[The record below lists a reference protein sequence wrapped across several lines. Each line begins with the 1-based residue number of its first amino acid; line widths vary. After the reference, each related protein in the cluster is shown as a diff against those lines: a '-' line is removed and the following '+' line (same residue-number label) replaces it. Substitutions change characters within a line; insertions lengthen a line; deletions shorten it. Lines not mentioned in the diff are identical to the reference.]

1 MTASVPAHAPR
12 AATASPHLSFIH
24 GLRGIAAMLVV
35 FFHLYDSTPVAHKVA
50 SVIPALI
57 DGLLRLGFLGVD
69 LFFVIS
75 GYVIA
80 LTLYGRMAT
89 PRDGLRFFL
98 RRQIRLDP
106 PYWAAIAASIV
117 SALLLQYL
125 RPAAGAPVPEV
136 AAVIAHLFYLQD
148 FLGYKQIVGVFW
160 TLCLEVQ
167 FYLLMVAS
175 VLLMVRLKLSHRAL
189 VWGLLP
195 LYFLSLAGFWG
206 LVELPSA
213 LFINRWFAFFSGVV
227 LFFFAR
233 KQVGL
238 GELLAV
244 LLAPLAMLLVS
255 PQTDND
261 IAAVTQ
267 VTVLLISLLFLL
279 ADRLQ
284 AMPRWLSG
292 RVVSYLGTISYS
304 LYLMHAVVGIRAVKL
319 LVNDGTSIGLTW
331 LLYAAGILISI
342 LSADLLYRLIEK
354 PSQRLS
360 QRLRWG
366 QRPSA

>member
-1 MTASVPAHAPR
+1 MTASV
-12 AATASPHLSFIH
+12 TANDSSTPPQHLTFVH

-50 SVIPALI
+50 EVIPGLI
-57 DGLLRLGFLGVD
+57 DALLRLGFLGVD

-80 LTLYGRMAT
+80 LTLHGRMAT

-106 PYWAAIAASIV
+106 PYWAAIAASIL

-125 RPAAGAPVPEV
+125 RPAAGAPIPSIDSVV
-136 AAVIAHLFYLQD
+136 AHLFYLQD

-175 VLLMVRLKLSHRAL
+175 VLLMVRLKVGYRIL

-195 LYFLSLAGFWG
+195 LYFLSLAGFWQ

-227 LFFFAR
+227 MFFFAR
-233 KQVGL
+233 REVGV

-244 LLAPLAMLLVS
+244 LLPPVALLLIS
-255 PQTDND
+255 PTTSND

-267 VTVLLISLLFLL
+267 VTVLMIALMFLL

-292 RVVSYLGTISYS
+292 RVVTYLGTISYS

-319 LVNDGTSIGLTW
+319 LVNDGTSIGMTW
-331 LLYAAGILISI
+331 LMYAAGILVSI
-342 LSADLLYRLIEK
+342 ASADLLYRLIER
-354 PSQRLS
+354 PSQSLS
-360 QRLRWG
+360 KRLRWG
-366 QRPSA
+366 QARSA